1 MRNDPYTPNGMDSGR
16 GTSESRELRFD
27 ELYAEAKST
36 LGYGANNLRSVTERY
51 RESYRETLA
60 RWHGMRDQ
68 LELAERAPAPNA
80 DGNGAAAAAEAG
92 AEDARQRVIR
102 GDVERLTGD
111 LGRHQQELSK
121 LELSVR
127 SMENAWLF
135 LERGDA
141 SLLAE
146 VADSGLPTDLQM
158 RIVQAQEAERSRL
171 AQEVHDGPAQA
182 LSNAIFQVEYIERVI
197 GEDVRMATSELRFLR
212 ELLRRELGEV
222 RTFISQLRPPL
233 LDELGLDGSI
243 MDAVESMAAVTGSTV
258 ATDLHGPG
266 EQLNPS
272 QQTAVLR
279 VVQEALQNVRK
290 HAGSS
295 HTVVS
300 TKLDATDWVLEVSD
314 DGRGFDVG
322 AVAARGRRNFG
333 LQFMRERAELIGAR
347 FEVRSRPGGGT
358 VVWLSI
364 PVGEESA

>member
-1 MRNDPYTPNGMDSGR
+1 MRDAPYTQTRMDAAR
-16 GTSESRELRFD
+16 GAAESRDSRFD

-36 LGYGANNLRSVTERY
+36 LGYGANSLRSVSERY
-51 RESYRETLA
+51 REAYFDTLA
-60 RWHGMRDQ
+60 RWHRLRDLLDVAQ
-68 LELAERAPAPNA
+68 RAPATNSE
-80 DGNGAAAAAEAG
+80 DGGPASAAEAG
-92 AEDARQRVIR
+92 AEDARQKTMRS
-102 GDVERLTGD
+102 DVERLTGD
-111 LGRHQQELSK
+111 LGKHQQELSK

-141 SLLAE
+141 SLVAE
-146 VADSGLPTDLQM
+146 VANAGLPTDLQM

-182 LSNAIFQVEYIERVI
+182 LSNAIFQVEYIERVLD
-197 GEDVRMATSELRFLR
+197 EDIRVAHNELRFLR

-243 MDAVESMAAVTGSTV
+243 MDAVESMAALTGATV
-258 ATDLHGPG
+258 ETDLRAPG
-266 EQLNPS
+266 EKLSPS

-279 VVQEALQNVRK
+279 IVQEALQNVRK

-295 HTVVS
+295 RTVV
-300 TKLDATDWVLEVSD
+300 ATTFEAPNWVLEVTD

-333 LQFMRERAELIGAR
+333 LQFMRERAELIGAH

-364 PVGEESA
+364 PVAEESA

>member
-1 MRNDPYTPNGMDSGR
+1 MREGPYTPLGMDAAR
-16 GTSESRELRFD
+16 GPAETRDSRFD

-51 RESYRETLA
+51 REAYRDTLG
-60 RWHGMRDQ
+60 RWHKLRDQ
-68 LELAERAPAPNA
+68 LEAAERAPLNRSGDA
-80 DGNGAAAAAEAG
+80 DPATAAEVG
-92 AEDARQRVIR
+92 AEDARLKLLRSE
-102 GDVERLTGD
+102 VERLTAD
-111 LGRHQQELSK
+111 LGKHQQELSK

-141 SLLAE
+141 SLVAE
-146 VADSGLPTDLQM
+146 VADSGLPTDMQM

-197 GEDVRMATSELRFLR
+197 AEDVRMAGSELRFLR

-243 MDAVESMAAVTGSTV
+243 MDAVESMAVLTGATV
-258 ATDLHGPG
+258 ETNLTAPADG
-266 EQLNPS
+266 LNPT

-279 VVQEALQNVRK
+279 IVQEALQNVRK

-295 HTVVS
+295 RTLVS
-300 TKLDATDWVLEVSD
+300 TRIDKGKWMLEVSD
-314 DGRGFDVG
+314 DGRGFDVS

-333 LQFMRERAELIGAR
+333 LQFMRERAELIGAQL
-347 FEVRSRPGGGT
+347 EVRSRPGGGT
-358 VVWLSI
+358 VVGLSI
-364 PVGEESA
+364 PLGEESA

>member
-1 MRNDPYTPNGMDSGR
+1 MRDAPYTQTGMDAPR
-16 GTSESRELRFD
+16 GASEARDSHFD

-36 LGYGANNLRSVTERY
+36 LGYGANSLRSVTERY
-51 RESYRETLA
+51 RETYGDTLA
-60 RWHGMRDQ
+60 RWHRLRD
-68 LELAERAPAPNA
+68 LVEAAGRGALPSAE
-80 DGNGAAAAAEAG
+80 DDTAAAAAEAG
-92 AEDARQRVIR
+92 AEDARQKAMRSE
-102 GDVERLTGD
+102 VERLTGD
-111 LGRHQQELSK
+111 LGKHQQELAK

-127 SMENAWLF
+127 SIENAWLF

-146 VADSGLPTDLQM
+146 AVDAGLPTDLQM
-158 RIVQAQEAERSRL
+158 RIVEAQEGERSRL

-182 LSNAIFQVEYIERVI
+182 LSNAIFQVEYIERVLD
-197 GEDVRMATSELRFLR
+197 GDVRMAHNELRFLR

-222 RTFISQLRPPL
+222 RAFISQLRPPL

-243 MDAVESMAAVTGSTV
+243 KDNVESMAVLTG
-258 ATDLHGPG
+258 ATIETSLHAPG
-266 EQLNPS
+266 ERLSPS

-279 VVQEALQNVRK
+279 IVQEALQNVRK

-300 TKLDATDWVLEVSD
+300 TKLDAPNWILEVSD
-314 DGRGFDVG
+314 DGRGFDVS

-333 LQFMRERAELIGAR
+333 LQFMRERAELIGAQ

-358 VVWLSI
+358 AVWLSI

>member
-1 MRNDPYTPNGMDSGR
+1 MRDAPYTQTGMDAPR
-16 GTSESRELRFD
+16 GASEARDSHFD

-36 LGYGANNLRSVTERY
+36 LGYGANSLRSVTERY
-51 RESYRETLA
+51 RETYGDTLA
-60 RWHGMRDQ
+60 RWHRLRD
-68 LELAERAPAPNA
+68 LVEAAGRGPLPSAE
-80 DGNGAAAAAEAG
+80 DDTAAAAAEAG
-92 AEDARQRVIR
+92 AEDARQKAMRSE
-102 GDVERLTGD
+102 VERLTGD
-111 LGRHQQELSK
+111 LGKHQQELAK

-127 SMENAWLF
+127 SIENAWLF

-146 VADSGLPTDLQM
+146 AVDAGLPTDLQM
-158 RIVQAQEAERSRL
+158 RIVEAQEGERSRL

-182 LSNAIFQVEYIERVI
+182 LSNAIFQVEYIERVLD
-197 GEDVRMATSELRFLR
+197 GDVRMAHNELRFLR

-222 RTFISQLRPPL
+222 RAFISQLRPPL

-243 MDAVESMAAVTGSTV
+243 KDNVESMAVLTG
-258 ATDLHGPG
+258 ATIETSLHAPG
-266 EQLNPS
+266 ERLSPS

-279 VVQEALQNVRK
+279 IVQEALQNVRK

-300 TKLDATDWVLEVSD
+300 TKLDAPNWILEVSD
-314 DGRGFDVG
+314 DGRGFDVS

-333 LQFMRERAELIGAR
+333 LQFMRERAELIGAQ

-358 VVWLSI
+358 AVWLSI